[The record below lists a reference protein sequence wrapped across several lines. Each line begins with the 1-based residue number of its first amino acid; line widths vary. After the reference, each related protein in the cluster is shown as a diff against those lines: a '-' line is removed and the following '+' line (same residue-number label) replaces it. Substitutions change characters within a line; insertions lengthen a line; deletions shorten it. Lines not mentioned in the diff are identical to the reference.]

1 VKFLSRLEPDLG
13 ALEPS
18 YRRHFLNADVQQL
31 TTIGW
36 LYVLT
41 MLAYLAIDFGLYG
54 WTSNFW
60 WLLAARGLVIVMM
73 LWLLQ
78 RLRQRI
84 SVERFDVLLLL
95 ASLVSF
101 GLGLVVHQVRATST
115 DYNFAVTV
123 MLIMINYLVLPIPV
137 VWRVVTSVAFSLLET
152 GLTLWLQGTSTEF
165 RNALVALLLANL
177 IGIVVSVRLYTFRR
191 NQYKA
196 QIEEQQARLEIERL
210 ATTDVLT
217 GVFNRRKW
225 LEEANRTLARFLR
238 SGQRFSVLYLDI
250 DHFKR
255 LNDTH
260 GHAAGDLVLK
270 HFAQVVAGQIRELD
284 VLGRFGGEEFV
295 VLLPET
301 PLEPAKSIAGRIRA
315 ITEASSLELG
325 TEKLRLTVSI
335 GVTEVALEDSK
346 IEDVL
351 HRADVGLY
359 QAKTLGRNRVE
370 AL

>member
-1 VKFLSRLEPDLG
+1 VKLLSRLEPDLG
-13 ALEPS
+13 ELEPA
-18 YRRHFLNADVQQL
+18 YRAHFLSADVQQL
-31 TTIGW
+31 MTIGW

-60 WLLAARGLVIVMM
+60 LLLAARGLVVVLM
-73 LWLLQ
+73 LWLMW
-78 RLRQRI
+78 RLRASI
-84 SVERFDVLLLL
+84 SVERFDGLLLL
-95 ASLVSF
+95 ASLISF
-101 GLGLVVHQVRATST
+101 ALGLVVHDVRATSS

-137 VWRVVTSVAFSLLET
+137 VWRILTSVGFSLLEA
-152 GLTLWLQGTSTEF
+152 GLTLWLSGAGTEF
-165 RNALVALLLANL
+165 RNSLVALLLANL

-196 QIEEQQARLEIERL
+196 QREEQQARQEIERL
-210 ATTDVLT
+210 ATTDALT

-225 LEEANRTLARFLR
+225 LEEANRVLARYSR
-238 SGQRFSVLYLDI
+238 NKQGFSVLYLDI

-260 GHAAGDLVLK
+260 GHAVGDVVLK
-270 HFAQVVAGQIRELD
+270 HFAQLVTSHIRELD

-295 VLLPET
+295 VLLPDT
-301 PLEPAKSIAGRIRA
+301 RLENAKTIAERIRA
-315 ITEASSLELG
+315 FTESSSLETEG
-325 TEKLRLTVSI
+325 TLLRLSVSI
-335 GVTEVALEDSK
+335 GVAEITLEDGK
-346 IEDVL
+346 IEEIL
-351 HRADVGLY
+351 HRADQALY
-359 QAKTLGRNRVE
+359 RAKALGRNRVE